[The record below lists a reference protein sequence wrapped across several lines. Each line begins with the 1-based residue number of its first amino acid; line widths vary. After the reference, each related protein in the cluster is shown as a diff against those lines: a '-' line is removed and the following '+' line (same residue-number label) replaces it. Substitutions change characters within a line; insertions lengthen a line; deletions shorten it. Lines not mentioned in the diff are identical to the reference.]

1 MAINL
6 ASLRRMT
13 ADQPPRILI
22 YGPPGKGKT
31 TLASEF
37 PAPVAL
43 GLEDGTPADVQLDG
57 WGRADLS
64 SFGAVMEAMQS
75 LYTEDHGFQT
85 LIVDSVTEL
94 QKLVFAE
101 TCARGDDKGN
111 AKNSIEDFGYGK
123 GYVRALRVWQEFLD
137 GVNMLRTDRGMT
149 IILIAHSTIERFDD
163 PETVSYDRYEIDL
176 HEKAVGAIE
185 REMDAI
191 VLLKSDVS
199 LKTEE
204 QGFNKERTIGKGGET
219 VWMHTREKPA
229 YVAKNRYGIPDK
241 VQFKRGEGYAALAPY
256 LPQTAIKTAAAA

>member
-1 MAINL
+1 MAISL

-13 ADQPPRILI
+13 ADQPPRLLI

-37 PAPVAL
+37 PAPVTL
-43 GLEDGTPADVQLDG
+43 GLEDGTPADVHLDG

-75 LYTEDHGFQT
+75 LYTEEHGFKT

-94 QKLVFAE
+94 QKLVYAE

-111 AKNSIEDFGYGK
+111 AKASIEDFGYGK

-137 GVNMLRTDRGMT
+137 GLNMLRTDRGMT
-149 IILIAHSTIERFDD
+149 VILIAHSTIQRFDD
-163 PETVSYDRYEIDL
+163 PESISYDRYEIDL
-176 HEKAVGAIE
+176 HDKAVGMIE

-191 VLLKSDVS
+191 LLLKSDVS
-199 LKTEE
+199 LKVEE
-204 QGFNKERTIGKGGET
+204 QGFNKERAIGKGGDT
-219 VWMHTREKPA
+219 VWIHTREKPA
-229 YVAKNRYGIPDK
+229 FVAKNRYGIPDK

-256 LPQTAIKTAAAA
+256 LPQPNVTAKAA